1 MNCYSLN
8 LFPKTNIILFLFLLV
23 SVQMGLAQTIS
34 GVVLDKE
41 YETPLENVNIYIA
54 NTEIGTATNDNGKF
68 RLKLNSLVSP
78 SDSLTFSSV
87 GYKTLKIAL
96 SNLNNKANTI
106 LMSELTNELGE
117 VVVGGKRKLQEK
129 LRYKVLTPLKKGV
142 FAFGSTIVDD
152 KLYVIGG
159 SESYTEDAARKAIA
173 KANEKYVNPTFMQV
187 LNEMEPNGSNNSY
200 NNNLLIYDFNSDEWQ
215 NTDIKFEDRA
225 YHQLSTFDNKIYTLG
240 GKRKAFNGSK
250 EYLLNKIEILNL
262 DSLKVIT
269 DDVNPHQAV
278 DFASFTYKDNLLVMG
293 GSNRMTKD
301 GRKTF
306 TDKCH
311 FFNITTGYWYELE
324 KMTKPKETDGV
335 IIKDKVY
342 LIGGFNGNPLSEIES
357 LDLTT
362 GTWKKEGD
370 LFYEMENPSV
380 TSHNGLIF
388 IFNFGKLHIYDTLKS
403 TLTAYD
409 IDIFIKNPNLHYHQN
424 KLYVL
429 GGYTEEE
436 YSKEPSSKLFEINLN
451 QLVKTKVQ
459 DSKTLN
465 M

>member
-1 MNCYSLN
+1 MSYPLN
-8 LFPKTNIILFLFLLV
+8 LFPKTNIILFLFLLG
-23 SVQMGLAQTIS
+23 SIQTGLAQTLN

-41 YETPLENVNIYIA
+41 YETPLENVNIYIEK
-54 NTEIGTATNDNGKF
+54 TEIGTATNENGKF
-68 RLKLNSLVSP
+68 RLKLNSLASP

-96 SNLNNKANTI
+96 ADLDKNSNTI
-106 LMSELTNELGE
+106 FMSELTNELGE

-129 LRYKVLTPLKKGV
+129 LRYKELASLKRGV

-159 SESYTEDAARKAIA
+159 SESYTEDTARKAIA
-173 KANEKYVNPTFMQV
+173 KANEKYVNPTFTQV
-187 LNEMEPNGSNNSY
+187 MNEMEPNGSNNTY
-200 NNNLLIYDFNSDEWQ
+200 NNNLLIYDLDSDEWH

-225 YHQLSTFDNKIYTLG
+225 YHQINTFNNKIYTLG
-240 GKRKAFNGSK
+240 GKRKTFNGSK

-262 DSLKVIT
+262 DSLTIIT

-293 GSNRMTKD
+293 GSNKMTKD

-380 TSHNGLIF
+380 TSHNGLIY
-388 IFNFGKLHIYDTLKS
+388 IFNFGKLHIYDTQQG

-409 IDIFIKNPNLHYHQN
+409 IDLFIKDPNLHYYQN

-429 GGYTEEE
+429 GGYTEDR

-459 DSKTLN
+459 DSKTLS